1 MPEIAT
7 EQTEDEI
14 FSIEFTDEAL
24 EVAAFTAQAGAYTQM
39 GLCTL
44 SFCNG

>member
-1 MPEIAT
+1 MPDSITDEPEEEILRS
-7 EQTEDEI
+7 E
-14 FSIEFTDEAL
+14 FSDEAL
-24 EVAAFTAQAGAYTQM
+24 EAAAFTAQAGAYTQM